1 MTPEDEDELQVVQER
16 CPEQGIFF
24 SCCLD
29 PQHVERCE
37 LGVCETCKICRLSLC
52 RACARGHS
60 CSSKLSLHDMEQW
73 SSQGNAHLQR
83 QADQGDEGAGL
94 FLLMRLIALVERK
107 WSPTE
112 WKITLPAMLELVQED
127 VRWLVA
133 FVRQLLQDL
142 EEPREPRE
150 NPEDACN
157 VQEVDWHERLIC
169 KIEEIATTRD
179 RPGPGEDAPA
189 VVASRAGLV
198 ILKMILRHPPRQ
210 HGTLERLLQAALRL
224 WDRGPQEE
232 LQLQLEQL
240 LDHYDPDSHF
250 HQQLKERLNERAQ
263 SVPSV
268 ALRLKL
274 ALRAREKDVAFK
286 SWENELMNQV
296 EPALEQRLDRLGRF
310 GDLVDRS
317 RKVENFKREEFKD
330 VALPTCLSTTITS
343 WEEATTTSGANGA
356 RILKLK
362 GRDGEGP
369 EQEIKVISKCD
380 DAAPEERATGWAL
393 EFMNLLIDADPEIR
407 QIRRE
412 QNLETGDV
420 KVSYSVVPIAPSH
433 NLVEMVPDAI
443 SKEDLAKRSTD
454 PREPTSAKR
463 FLEYLVSKNEA
474 ASLPKARKVLAF
486 TAAVSTVMSF
496 VLGLGDRHAGNI
508 MLTGSGRLFQIDFGF
523 VLGMEPLHTRG
534 YGKQPV
540 LRLDYNE
547 VYEVAQKELMNKIF
561 WPVLH
566 HSFRVLRHHYH
577 ILVEFVAD
585 IKLKVQEKEWNLSI
599 RQAKRRDENRDFRE
613 GDQLDNRAWKKLDW
627 AEEFLHHRL
636 VPLLSE
642 EGAKR
647 FIEALVLT
655 HRDALV
661 LRMHDKNREV
671 GEQLARTLSSSSQ
684 HWREAWSELPRGFA
698 WMASLTPFGHLPSRL
713 FALTIQ
719 KREVEDD
726 SQADAIPA

>member
-1 MTPEDEDELQVVQER
+1 MSRTGHL
-16 CPEQGIFF
+16 
-24 SCCLD
+24 L
-29 PQHVERCE
+29 
-37 LGVCETCKICRLSLC
+37 LLLLSLC

-112 WKITLPAMLELVQED
+112 WKITLPAMLELVQE
-127 VRWLVA
+127 RCAVA
-133 FVRQLLQDL
+133 GGLCSPAPPRPGGASGASG
-142 EEPREPRE
+142 EPRGRLQC
-150 NPEDACN
+150 AGGGLAR
-157 VQEVDWHERLIC
+157 ERLIC

-296 EPALEQRLDRLGRF
+296 DPALEQRLDRLGRF

-474 ASLPKARKVLAF
+474 ASLTPKARKVLAF

-613 GDQLDNRAWKKLDW
+613 GDQLDNRAWKKLVKLWEAQDW